1 MAPKQTTIS
10 SSERSLLI
18 IVLDVTASAWGGRD
32 LKRNASD
39 RQRAEAGKRTV
50 GPCNL
55 QELLSSIISL
65 CSAFSCLNRENI
77 VTIIAVAGDECAIVY
92 PRKSCGDDNSGISM
106 GNIVNDPPIT
116 SKINTRFVHDYLKL
130 GVAEL
135 VARDVAKAEQM
146 SSNYNNNIDNNTTNS
161 SNHAKG
167 AAITSALSTAL
178 CVINRFMVA
187 AHSGV
192 SALVTEDML
201 RRQEDEGILSLLNSS
216 ESDNS
221 NTAQKIEE
229 QEAQHRRLRG
239 ISSPR
244 ILIVQATEDRT
255 RDYNAFM
262 NCTFAAKKAKIT
274 IDGCFIPSGI
284 QGEPKTSSFLE
295 QACDRTQGVFLAPPG
310 PAQAL
315 GALTEVMISVFLSP
329 LSIRKYLNLPILS
342 KVDFRSRC
350 FETGE
355 SLDIAFVCNQCLSIF
370 KNKPK
375 EKCPTC
381 NAMVYV
387 ATDNT
392 TTATAT
398 SSDNNHK
405 KSKV

>member
-1 MAPKQTTIS
+1 MAPKQVTATS
-10 SSERSLLI
+10 AERSLLTI
-18 IVLDVTASAWGGRD
+18 ILDVTASSWGGRD

-39 RQRAEAGKRTV
+39 RQREAAGKRSV

-55 QELLSSIISL
+55 QELIASIIAL

-92 PRKSCGDDNSGISM
+92 PRKGGDNM
-106 GNIVNDPPIT
+106 TMTNAVNDPTIT
-116 SKINTRFVHDYLKL
+116 SKINPKFIHDYLKL

-135 VARDVAKAEQM
+135 VARDAKRAERI
-146 SSNYNNNIDNNTTNS
+146 SSAYSAKNNDNVESKNTNNYAN
-161 SNHAKG
+161 G

-187 AHSGV
+187 SHSGV

-201 RRQEDEGILSLLNSS
+201 RRQEDEGILALLSS
-216 ESDNS
+216 SDPN
-221 NTAQKIEE
+221 NKVKTE
-229 QEAQHRRLRG
+229 QEEQHRRARG
-239 ISSPR
+239 VSSPR
-244 ILIVQATEDRT
+244 ILIVQVTEDRT

-262 NCTFAAKKAKIT
+262 NCTFAAKKAKVT

-284 QGEPKTSSFLE
+284 HAEPKSSSFLE

-329 LSIRKYLNLPILS
+329 ISARKYLNLPALN

-355 SLDIAFVCNQCLSIF
+355 SLDIAHVCNQCLSIF

-375 EKCPTC
+375 DKCPTC
-381 NAMVYV
+381 NATVYV
-387 ATDNT
+387 AASTEIQN
-392 TTATAT
+392 
-398 SSDNNHK
+398 K
-405 KSKV
+405 KSKLT